1 MLSFL
6 LLSSLRRKQPSP
18 EPLQRRDLAVKPEA
32 SMNGKWSG
40 PSHASEHDNF
50 SAPSP
55 TSPDFDDDQDED
67 KMEQMDRRCFL
78 FLVYEFIFVLKTHP
92 CIE

>member
-1 MLSFL
+1 MFSFL
-6 LLSSLRRKQPSP
+6 LLSSLRRKQSSP

-67 KMEQMDRRCFL
+67 KMEQMDRRCFFIL
-78 FLVYEFIFVLKTHP
+78 FYFYV
-92 CIE
+92 